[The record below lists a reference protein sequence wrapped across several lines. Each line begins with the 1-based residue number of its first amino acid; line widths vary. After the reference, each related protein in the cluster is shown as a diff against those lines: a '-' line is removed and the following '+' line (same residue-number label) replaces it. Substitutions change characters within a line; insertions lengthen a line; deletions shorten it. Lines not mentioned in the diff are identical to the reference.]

1 MAGSEHKISALL
13 IYALNIYAKALVSA
27 LITEA
32 ALNPGHA
39 EPIGIMAA
47 QIFSQD
53 GLMYKGIPLSD
64 VLMAKFRVVCPALW
78 GFTGNDKTDS
88 GRRALGWS
96 REEASGPFISEQAHL
111 DRMTALGSGYAAITL
126 RNFGKTARKNP
137 FPNTMFW
144 DSITK
149 ILAIPPSELQETQII
164 LLGSLLRSSP
174 ERILGFFG
182 QIGLVLMRK
191 ALVELPASVPRQT
204 VAVIQLTA
212 LKETLRREK
221 NILL

>member
-1 MAGSEHKISALL
+1 
-13 IYALNIYAKALVSA
+13 
-27 LITEA
+27 
-32 ALNPGHA
+32 
-39 EPIGIMAA
+39 
-47 QIFSQD
+47 
-53 GLMYKGIPLSD
+53 
-64 VLMAKFRVVCPALW
+64 
-78 GFTGNDKTDS
+78 
-88 GRRALGWS
+88 
-96 REEASGPFISEQAHL
+96 
-111 DRMTALGSGYAAITL
+111 
-126 RNFGKTARKNP
+126 
-137 FPNTMFW
+137 MFW

-164 LLGSLLRSSP
+164 LLCSLLRSSP

-212 LKETLRREK
+212 LKETLHREK